1 MNNLIAHRG
10 VNNLDF
16 GENTKEA
23 VVDSLKNDYVKGVEI
38 DARITKDNKIV
49 VIHDMTI
56 NRTSNGTGFVNRMSL
71 KELKKYNFGTDK
83 KFSRINTLREILRVI
98 DKDKIVLIEIKHD
111 GGDDDRYI
119 KYFYRSIKPFL
130 NKNIYIMSFDGKI
143 IKKLKEKY
151 PFLKCGV
158 LISSIINA
166 SFIDDNMDFVAIS
179 SYSVKKVK
187 NINKPIF
194 VWGINSKKRYF
205 ELLEKMSLDTY
216 YIVDVPRNYL
226 SVKKKNNS

>member
-1 MNNLIAHRG
+1 MKNLIAHRG

-23 VVDSLKNDYVKGVEI
+23 VTNSLKNSYIKGVEI

-56 NRTSNGTGFVNRMSL
+56 NRTSNGSGFVSKMSL
-71 KELKKYNFGTDK
+71 RDLKKYNFGTDK
-83 KFSRINTLREILRVI
+83 HFSKISTLKEILKVI
-98 DKDKIVLIEIKHD
+98 DKDKIVLIEIKYE
-111 GGDDDRYI
+111 GRDDERFI
-119 KYFYRSIKPFL
+119 KYFYRFIKPFL
-130 NKNIYIMSFDGKI
+130 SKNIYIMSFNGKLVR
-143 IKKLKEKY
+143 KLKEKY

-166 SFIDDNMDFVAIS
+166 SFIDDNMDFIAIS
-179 SYSVKKVK
+179 SYSVNKVK

-194 VWGINSKKRYF
+194 VWALSSKKKYL
-205 ELLEKMSLDTY
+205 ELLDKMSSNTY
-216 YIVDVPRNYL
+216 YIVDVPKDY
-226 SVKKKNNS
+226 V